1 MLEYLEVLKN
11 PPMLHAI
18 VVHTPIALATLGVP
32 LAILAVLIRRW
43 RALHWFALV
52 VYAIAAAGA
61 YGAMVT
67 GEAAMGVA
75 PNTLSAEA
83 WAQIDAHEELGE
95 IAWIAVL
102 ITLVLL
108 AIMLVNHDRLRKITG
123 VLVIIASVATAGIIS
138 VTAHRGGML
147 VYEYG
152 VGTNLVMQPVVAP
165 APEGGSTAE
174 LPEPVETEAPNTAA
188 LPPQAETLPVAMDI
202 DFARD
207 IEPVFAQYCYDC
219 HEDILPDGE
228 LDMTN
233 WQNLLAG
240 GEKGGPAVVPGDPS
254 ASAIVKYME
263 GTLQPRMPHKKDALD
278 GDTIQLIRDWIAQG
292 APHPGA

>member
-1 MLEYLEVLKN
+1 MLEYLEILKN

-32 LAILAVLIRRW
+32 LAVLAVLVRRW
-43 RALHWFALV
+43 RALHWFALTT
-52 VYAIAAAGA
+52 YAIAAAGA
-61 YGAMVT
+61 YAAMFTGEGAM
-67 GEAAMGVA
+67 AVA

-83 WAQIDAHEELGE
+83 WAHIDAHEELGE

-102 ITLVLL
+102 VTLVLL
-108 AIMLVNHDRLRKITG
+108 AVMLINHDRLRQITG

-152 VGTNLVMQPVVAP
+152 VGTNLVMQPVDAP
-165 APEGGSTAE
+165 TPEGGATAE
-174 LPEPVETEAPNTAA
+174 LPEPADMEAPNTAA
-188 LPPQAETLPVAMDI
+188 LTPQAETKPVVKDI
-202 DFARD
+202 EYTRD
-207 IEPVFAQYCYDC
+207 IEPVFAEYCYDC
-219 HEDILPDGE
+219 HDDMLPDGE

-240 GEKGGPAVVPGDPS
+240 GEKAGAAVVPGDPG
-254 ASAIVKYME
+254 ASAIVKYIE
-263 GTLQPRMPHKKDALD
+263 GTLQPQMPHKKDALD
-278 GDTIQLIRDWIAQG
+278 GETIQLIRDWIAQG